1 MPVLV
6 PEVLDSST
14 MFAIVRSLEISLAAG
29 TRLRR
34 TAKVLGG
41 GLPGST
47 ALVGCLELL
56 LGWFWP
62 ANQRSDVRFRLEG
75 SLTGRTYYTGNAV
88 INKVT
93 GRLESFHG

>member
-41 GLPGST
+41 GLLPGST

-62 ANQRSDVRFRLEG
+62 ANQRSDVSFRLG
-75 SLTGRTYYTGNAV
+75 LRGIPNRKNVLYRKCS
-88 INKVT
+88 NK
-93 GRLESFHG
+93 